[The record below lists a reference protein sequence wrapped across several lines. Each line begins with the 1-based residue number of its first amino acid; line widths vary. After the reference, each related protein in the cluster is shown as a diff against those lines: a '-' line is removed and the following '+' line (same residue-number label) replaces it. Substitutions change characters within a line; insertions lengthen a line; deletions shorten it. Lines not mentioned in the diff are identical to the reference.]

1 MSKELDLKVA
11 ERSARLEERK
21 HYSKVVDCYKSN
33 AEVLSTK
40 VVRLTCNMVT
50 LELQR
55 KRAEAQVNMSM
66 QHSAEVIAHS
76 ATQEQRIK
84 ELEAIVK
91 KQNSQFMEL
100 EEEIEWK
107 KNQVQELEK
116 AFPIKVFGKI
126 RDGQRGA
133 TSWPHFIWELI
144 LEQLVNGTPPSS
156 VNANIVSFLRCFSPT
171 TVIKELPSIWT
182 IRRGRTVLL
191 VVVETLATYRLAKA
205 KRWGQMFTDGSGRRQ
220 IAMQDLAL
228 SIEEDINGVFE

>member
-1 MSKELDLKVA
+1 MKVA

-21 HYSKVVDCYKSN
+21 HYSNVVDRYKSN
-33 AEVLSTK
+33 AEVLSSN
-40 VVRLTCNMVT
+40 VVLLTSHMVT
-50 LELQR
+50 LELHR
-55 KRAEAQVNMSM
+55 KRVEAQVNRSTRR
-66 QHSAEVIAHS
+66 SAEVIAHS
-76 ATQEQRIK
+76 ATQEQRVK

-91 KQNSQFMEL
+91 KQNSQLMEL

-116 AFPIKVFGKI
+116 ASPIKVFGKI
-126 RDGQRGA
+126 GDGQRGA

-182 IRRGRTVLL
+182 IRHGRTVLL

-205 KRWGQMFTDGSGRRQ
+205 K
-220 IAMQDLAL
+220 
-228 SIEEDINGVFE
+228 

>member
-1 MSKELDLKVA
+1 M
-11 ERSARLEERK
+11 
-21 HYSKVVDCYKSN
+21 HYSKIVDRFKSN

-40 VVRLTCNMVT
+40 VVLLTCNMVT
-50 LELQR
+50 SEVQR
-55 KRAEAQVNMSM
+55 KRAEAQANRLTRR
-66 QHSAEVIAHS
+66 SAEVIAHS
-76 ATQEQRIK
+76 STLEQRIK

-91 KQNSQFMEL
+91 TQNNQLVEL
-100 EEEIEWK
+100 EDELDR
-107 KNQVQELEK
+107 KNNQFQELEK
-116 AFPIKVFGKI
+116 AVPIKVFCKI

-133 TSWPHFIWELI
+133 TSWPHFVWELI

-156 VNANIVSFLRCFSPT
+156 VNSNIISFLRCFSPT

-220 IAMQDLAL
+220 IALQDLAL
-228 SIEEDINGVFE
+228 SIEEDIDGVFE

>member
-1 MSKELDLKVA
+1 M
-11 ERSARLEERK
+11 
-21 HYSKVVDCYKSN
+21 HYSKVVDRIKSN

-40 VVRLTCNMVT
+40 VVSLTCNMVT
-50 LELQR
+50 SEVQR
-55 KRAEAQVNMSM
+55 KRAEAQANRSTRRA
-66 QHSAEVIAHS
+66 AEVTAHS
-76 ATQEQRIK
+76 STLEQRIK

-91 KQNSQFMEL
+91 TQNNQIMEL
-100 EEEIEWK
+100 EDELDR
-107 KNQVQELEK
+107 KNNQFQELEK
-116 AFPIKVFGKI
+116 AVPIKVFCKS

-133 TSWPHFIWELI
+133 TSWPHFVWELI

-156 VNANIVSFLRCFSPT
+156 VNSNIISFLCCFSPT

-220 IAMQDLAL
+220 IALQDLAL
-228 SIEEDINGVFE
+228 SIEEDMDGVFE

>member
-21 HYSKVVDCYKSN
+21 HYSKVVDRYKSN

-40 VVRLTCNMVT
+40 VVSLTSHMVT
-50 LELQR
+50 SELQC
-55 KRAEAQVNMSM
+55 KHAEAQVNRSTRR
-66 QHSAEVIAHS
+66 SAEVIAHS

-84 ELEAIVK
+84 ELEEIVK
-91 KQNSQFMEL
+91 NQNSQLMEL
-100 EEEIEWK
+100 EDELDRR
-107 KNQVQELEK
+107 KNQVQKLEK
-116 AFPIKVFGKI
+116 AFAIKVFGKI
-126 RDGQRGA
+126 CDGQREA

-205 KRWGQMFTDGSGRRQ
+205 KQWGQMFTDGSSRRQ
-220 IAMQDLAL
+220 IALQDLAL
-228 SIEEDINGVFE
+228 SIEEDIDGVFE